1 METYHYSFPVFIT
14 NNRKIYCK
22 ELKNIHYKNI
32 IKFIENNDDIGLC
45 NFFEKIVE
53 ELSNGENLNYIDKFL
68 ILLSLRMVCVNKM
81 LVLESSSQIK
91 SSISLEDII
100 KKIIENFT
108 PNLRTLQC
116 MKDIEIIIGYPNT
129 IKSKDNIFDKIHSIN
144 INGSN
149 VTFANISNK
158 EKDEIL
164 SLLPA
169 SVAQEIYKELIK
181 DESFKE
187 IKLFSFYLQEGIEQ
201 EYFFSYDS
209 KRNFELLKSLYSDSL
224 KNLYYYEYICS
235 YKLHIPLNDYLYNMT
250 PVETILQIK
259 TLTNELESQNKAAKA
274 SNQKSSTPPPGLG
287 SPR

>member
-1 METYHYSFPVFIT
+1 METYNYSFPVFIT

-53 ELSNGENLNYIDKFL
+53 ELSNGKNLNYIDKFL

-116 MKDIEIIIGYPNT
+116 TKDIEIVIGYPNT

-169 SVAQEIYKELIK
+169 SVAQKIYKELIK
-181 DESFKE
+181 DVKIFDVYKGDN
-187 IKLFSFYLQEGIEQ
+187 I
-201 EYFFSYDS
+201 DS
-209 KRNFELLKSLYSDSL
+209 GKKSIAF
-224 KNLYYYEYICS
+224 N
-235 YKLHIPLNDYLYNMT
+235 
-250 PVETILQIK
+250 VILEPQDK
-259 TLTNELESQNKAAKA
+259 TLSEGDIDKISKKII
-274 SNQKSSTPPPGLG
+274 STVQDSTGATLR
-287 SPR
+287 S